1 MEYGMNNTRGEGGN
15 VYTKDKRSDGI
26 HCDTNGRIKQKVG
39 GSARKRILEPHLPN
53 LVFKQARYRSM
64 V

>member
-39 GSARKRILEPHLPN
+39 GSARKRILEPHLPD
-53 LVFKQARYRSM
+53 LVL
-64 V
+64 